1 MKIIDRRAEAP
12 VFADVRP
19 VDGDGSNEFGQ
30 KMDSKRA
37 SGDYREK
44 LKNLL
49 ERIDQQAA
57 KLADRLDIGELKRY
71 RSLVAEF
78 IDISVR
84 HSSQYEKEQ
93 TLDARGRRR
102 IFGIVK
108 KIDAEL
114 ETLAREVLKGQKD
127 NLGVLAKLDDIR
139 GMLVDI
145 MA

>member
-1 MKIIDRRAEAP
+1 MKIIDRRVEAP
-12 VFADVRP
+12 LYTDVRP

-37 SGDYREK
+37 AGDFREK

-57 KLADRLDIGELKRY
+57 KLSERLDIGELKRY
-71 RSLVAEF
+71 RTLVAEF

-93 TLDARGRRR
+93 TLDGRGRRR

-108 KIDAEL
+108 KLDVEL
-114 ETLAREVLKGQKD
+114 ENLTREVLKSQKD

-139 GMLVDI
+139 GMLVDM